1 MDENDNIE
9 VRSISDDGNESLNN
23 DSESLNNDISYIQ
36 EDESLNNDISYIQ
49 DEYIRNPD
57 SAYTE
62 TLIETVPNFNLSDD
76 NLELALQISN
86 EEYINAHQFKN
97 LDGTIFQ
104 NYSNSTSEND
114 DLELAL
120 ELSNKEYI
128 EHVERLNHINMEHRK
143 KSLENFCKRI
153 KSLRFSNE
161 EKELKEYF
169 ELRLQEYFELKIDC
183 NIIHNHELYDKLFKY
198 IDTLYLIPSKKDI
211 SKTAIP
217 QEEDDVLRII
227 FLRS

>member
-9 VRSISDDGNESLNN
+9 VRSISDDDSESLNN
-23 DSESLNNDISYIQ
+23 DSESLNNDS
-36 EDESLNNDISYIQ
+36 ESLNNDNESYTQ
-49 DEYIRNPD
+49 EDEYIRNPD
-57 SAYTE
+57 SAYSE
-62 TLIETVPNFNLSDD
+62 TLIETIPNFNLSDD
-76 NLELALQISN
+76 NLELALRISN
-86 EEYINAHQFKN
+86 EEYRNSDQFKD

-153 KSLRFSNE
+153 KTLRFSDE

-183 NIIHNHELYDKLFKY
+183 DIIHNHVLYDKLFKY

-211 SKTAIP
+211 NKTAIP
-217 QEEDDVLRII
+217 QEEDDVLRTI
-227 FLRS
+227 FLKA